1 MRMISL
7 DIGSKRIGVAVS
19 DALCIIAQPL
29 TTILRS
35 TFEDEIETVKK
46 YVEDYDVD
54 KIVVGVPYSL
64 NGAIGPQGKLT
75 LDYIEKLRDGLQA
88 PIVEWDERFTTSIAE
103 KALKSANLSR
113 AKRKKM
119 IDKVSATLI
128 LQSYL
133 EYLSGKG

>member
-64 NGAIGPQGKLT
+64 NGAIGPHVKLT
-75 LDYIEKLRDGLQA
+75 LYYIQKLRYGQQA
-88 PIVEWDERFTTSIAE
+88 PIVEWYERFTTSIAE